1 MSAVTAAGAS
11 ALRLV
16 PEHWRAASLRLV
28 PAPGRRA
35 PRAAFVAVVM
45 GVLAIGLVGLLVM
58 TTGMQQRAF
67 ALFEL
72 ENEIAVLREERH
84 MLTADL
90 AAREAPAALAE
101 AAALAGMVPNDTPAF
116 LDLDAGAV
124 RGELVPAVA
133 PPGGGR

>member
-1 MSAVTAAGAS
+1 MSAMTAAGAT

-16 PEHWRAASLRLV
+16 PGHWREASLRLV
-28 PAPGRRA
+28 PTPGRRA

-45 GVLAIGLVGLLVM
+45 GVLALGLVGLLVM

-67 ALFEL
+67 TLFEL
-72 ENEIAVLREERH
+72 ENEIAGLREERH

-90 AAREAPAALAE
+90 AAREAPGALAE
-101 AAALAGMVPNDTPAF
+101 AAALTGMVPNDTPAF
-116 LDLDAGAV
+116 LDLDAAVV
-124 RGELVPAVA
+124 RGELVPATA